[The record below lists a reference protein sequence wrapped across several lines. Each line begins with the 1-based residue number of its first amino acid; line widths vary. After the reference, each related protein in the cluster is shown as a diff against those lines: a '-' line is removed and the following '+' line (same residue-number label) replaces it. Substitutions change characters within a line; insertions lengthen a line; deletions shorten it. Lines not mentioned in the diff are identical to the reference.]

1 VAQLK
6 KHMSKV
12 APHPSLY
19 PEGVNAANPQHKSG
33 PVVLIIRDGWG
44 QNPQPEQDSYNAV
57 KLARTP
63 CADDLKKNW
72 PHTLIKTS
80 GEDVGLPIGPDGPV
94 MGNSEVGHQNIGAGR
109 IVDQELMRITRAI
122 RSGEFARNASMIA
135 AFEHA
140 KKSGAAVHVMGLL
153 SDGQVHSDLSH
164 LEAILNAAKAN
175 GVNSDKLFVHAF
187 LDGRDTPSQGSL
199 KYVPWLQNVLCATG
213 GRLAT
218 VCGRFFA
225 MDRDHRWERVKK
237 AYDLLIKNS
246 GGGAHSDTNTN
257 SVTNQFSTTN
267 TNPVAGSVHSASV
280 TSQNNVDVMAAIHH
294 HIAHPISNTERGDE
308 FMPPTRLLSDGVIES
323 GDTVIFFNFRG
334 DRPRELCKA
343 FVLDD
348 AAWKN
353 IQGGGFDRAPHPT
366 QLHFLTM
373 SQYERGLPTQVMF
386 TRPDKM
392 KNILG
397 ECVSAA
403 GRTQFRCAETEKF
416 PHVTFFFNDYREEPF
431 PGEHREIIPSPR
443 DVPTYDMKPEMSAAG
458 VCDAVLRRI
467 AAPDCESLI
476 VVNFANPDMV
486 GHTGSLPAAIK
497 ACEVT
502 DACVQKIINA
512 TLARGGHLVIT
523 ADHGNAE
530 QMKSP
535 ATGEPQTAHTNFTVP
550 LYIVSPALQSAK
562 LRDDGRLADIAPT
575 LLQLLGVAQPADM
588 TGRSLIGT

>member
-1 VAQLK
+1 V
-6 KHMSKV
+6 SKV

-19 PEGVNAANPQHKSG
+19 PEGVNAANPQHTSG

-44 QNPQPEQDSYNAV
+44 KNPHPEQDSYNAV

-63 CADDLKKNW
+63 CADDLEKNW

-164 LEAILNAAKAN
+164 LEAILNAAKSN

-199 KYVPWLQNVLCATG
+199 KYVPWLQNVLRTTG

-237 AYDLLIKNS
+237 AYDLLTKKS
-246 GGGAHSDTNTN
+246 GGDN
-257 SVTNQFSTTN
+257 SS
-267 TNPVAGSVHSASV
+267 
-280 TSQNNVDVMAAIHH
+280 NVDVMAAIHQ

-308 FMPPTRLLSDGVIES
+308 FMPPTRLLSEGVIES

-386 TRPDKM
+386 TRPEKM

-397 ECVSAA
+397 ECVSGA
-403 GRTQFRCAETEKF
+403 GLTQFRCAETEKF

-443 DVPTYDMKPEMSAAG
+443 DVPTYDMKPEMSAVG

-502 DACVQKIINA
+502 DACVQKLINA

-530 QMKSP
+530 QMKSHT
-535 ATGEPQTAHTNFTVP
+535 TGESQTAHTNFTVP

-588 TGRSLIGT
+588 TGLSLIGI